1 MMYQKRIRVTSMI
14 RMHVLHEWMHQPW
27 IYRAAQF
34 VVSYFWL
41 TGVESACMHNVW
53 SCPLITAMLLL
64 FLLLY
69 AILC

>member
-1 MMYQKRIRVTSMI
+1 MDF
-14 RMHVLHEWMHQPW
+14 
-27 IYRAAQF
+27 YRAAQF